1 MAASSRNDRARVSAA
16 GRCAA
21 VLMTAML
28 AVAPTLAAE
37 LSLDKQLD
45 LKAQLDYFADV
56 MTLDMRAD
64 MLDLAGNVRVLQGP
78 LSIESGTASATAQGR
93 RSGESQWTFQ
103 NAVRIN
109 TSEAQLQADTAR
121 AAVVDG
127 RIASARIEGKPAQFE
142 QRAKTAD
149 RQMRGRAGVIEY
161 DFAAG
166 VIKLTG
172 DVWFSNG
179 KDEFRG
185 DVVIYDVRDER
196 VQINP
201 GGREPG
207 RVRGTIRPRERA
219 AAPTAAESTS
229 PDSA

>member
-1 MAASSRNDRARVSAA
+1 MAASSRNDHTRDRAPPR
-16 GRCAA
+16 RPA
-21 VLMTAML
+21 VLLAAAL
-28 AVAPTLAAE
+28 AVAPALGAE
-37 LSLDKQLD
+37 LNLDEQLD

-78 LSIESGTASATAQGR
+78 LSIESGTATATAQGR

-103 NAVRIN
+103 DAVRIH
-109 TSEAQLQADTAR
+109 TAEAQLQADTAQ

-127 RIASARIEGKPAQFE
+127 RIARARIEGTPAMFE

-149 RQMRGRAGVIEY
+149 RQMRGRAEVIEY
-161 DFAAG
+161 DFADG
-166 VIKLTG
+166 IIKLTG
-172 DVWFSNG
+172 EVWFSNG

-207 RVRGTIRPRERA
+207 RVRGTIRPRQRE
-219 AAPTAAESTS
+219 TTS
-229 PDSA
+229 ATPDPA

>member
-1 MAASSRNDRARVSAA
+1 MAASSRNDRAPSRSTCRAA
-16 GRCAA
+16 WLVAA
-21 VLMTAML
+21 TL
-28 AVAPTLAAE
+28 AITPTLAAE
-37 LSLDKQLD
+37 LSLDKALD
-45 LKAQLDYFADV
+45 LKTELDYVADV

-64 MLDLAGNVRVLQGP
+64 MLDLEGNVRVLQGP
-78 LSIESGTASATAQGR
+78 LSIESGTATATAQGR

-109 TSEAQLQADTAR
+109 TAEAALQADTAR

-142 QRAKTAD
+142 QRAKAD

-185 DVVIYDVRDER
+185 DVVVYNVRDER

-207 RVRGTIRPRERA
+207 RVRGTIRPRDRA
-219 AAPTAAESTS
+219 ATSSPTPEAP
-229 PDSA
+229 

>member
-1 MAASSRNDRARVSAA
+1 MVASSRNDRARGRAALLLATALASAP
-16 GRCAA
+16 
-21 VLMTAML
+21 V
-28 AVAPTLAAE
+28 LAAE
-37 LSLDKQLD
+37 LSLDEPLD
-45 LKAQLDYFADV
+45 LDAQLDYSADV

-93 RSGESQWTFQ
+93 RSGDSQWTFQ
-103 NAVRIN
+103 NDVRIN
-109 TSEAQLQADTAR
+109 TADAQLQADTAR

-127 RIASARIEGKPAQFE
+127 RIASARIEGKPASFQ
-142 QRAKTAD
+142 QRTQTPD
-149 RQMRGRAGVIEY
+149 GQMRGRAGVIEY

-166 VIKLTG
+166 IIKLTG
-172 DVWFSNG
+172 EVWFSNG
-179 KDEFRG
+179 KDEFGG

-207 RVRGTIRPRERA
+207 RVRGTIRPRERDA
-219 AAPTAAESTS
+219 TSSPTPEAS
-229 PDSA
+229 

>member
-1 MAASSRNDRARVSAA
+1 MAASSRNDRAPSRAA
-16 GRCAA
+16 WLAA
-21 VLMTAML
+21 ATL
-28 AVAPTLAAE
+28 AITPALAAE
-37 LSLDKQLD
+37 LSLDKALD
-45 LKAQLDYFADV
+45 LKTELDYVADV

-78 LSIESGTASATAQGR
+78 LSIESGTATATAQGR

-109 TSEAQLQADTAR
+109 TAEAALQADTAR

-142 QRAKTAD
+142 QRAKAD

-185 DVVIYDVRDER
+185 DVVVYNVRDER

-207 RVRGTIRPRERA
+207 RVRGTIRPREREA
-219 AAPTAAESTS
+219 TSSPTPEAP
-229 PDSA
+229 

>member
-1 MAASSRNDRARVSAA
+1 MAASSRNDRAPSRSTWLVAA
-16 GRCAA
+16 A
-21 VLMTAML
+21 L
-28 AVAPTLAAE
+28 AITPALAAE
-37 LSLDKQLD
+37 LSLDKALD
-45 LKAQLDYFADV
+45 LKTELDYVADV

-78 LSIESGTASATAQGR
+78 LSIESGTATATAQGR

-109 TSEAQLQADTAR
+109 TAEAALQADTAR

-142 QRAKTAD
+142 QRAKAD

-185 DVVIYDVRDER
+185 DVVVYNVRDER

-207 RVRGTIRPRERA
+207 RVRGTIRPERDTTS
-219 AAPTAAESTS
+219 APTPEA
-229 PDSA
+229 P

>member
-1 MAASSRNDRARVSAA
+1 MAASSRNDRARRRAA
-16 GRCAA
+16 LLAA
-21 VLMTAML
+21 ATL
-28 AVAPTLAAE
+28 AVAPALAAE
-37 LSLDKQLD
+37 LSLDKPLD

-78 LSIESGTASATAQGR
+78 LSIESGTATATAQGR

-109 TSEAQLQADTAR
+109 TAEAALQADTAR

-142 QRAKTAD
+142 QRAKAD

-185 DVVIYDVRDER
+185 DVVVYDVRDER

-207 RVRGTIRPRERA
+207 RVRGTIRPRERDVTS
-219 AAPTAAESTS
+219 APTPEA
-229 PDSA
+229 P

>member
-1 MAASSRNDRARVSAA
+1 MAASSRSDRARKRAA

-21 VLMTAML
+21 LL
-28 AVAPTLAAE
+28 AAAALGIAPALAAE
-37 LSLDKQLD
+37 LNLDKPLD
-45 LKAQLDYFADV
+45 LTAQLDYSADV

-78 LSIESGTASATAQGR
+78 LSIESGSATATAQGR

-109 TSEAQLQADTAR
+109 TTDAQLQADTAR

-127 RIASARIEGKPAQFE
+127 RIARARIEGSPAAFE
-142 QRAKTAD
+142 RNTKAAD

-161 DFAAG
+161 DFDAG

-201 GGREPG
+201 GGGEPG
-207 RVRGTIRPRERA
+207 RVRGTIRPRERETKSSTAPEA
-219 AAPTAAESTS
+219 A
-229 PDSA
+229 

>member
-1 MAASSRNDRARVSAA
+1 MAASRRNDRNQGRTPHGRAA
-16 GRCAA
+16 LLLAA
-21 VLMTAML
+21 AL
-28 AVAPTLAAE
+28 AVAPALAAE
-37 LSLDKQLD
+37 LNLEEQLD
-45 LKAQLDYFADV
+45 LKSQLDYVADV

-78 LSIESGTASATAQGR
+78 LSIESGTATATAQGR
-93 RSGESQWTFQ
+93 RSGASQWTFQ
-103 NAVRIN
+103 DEVRIH
-109 TSEAQLQADTAR
+109 TAEAELQADTAR

-127 RIASARIEGKPAQFE
+127 RIASARIEGKPASFE
-142 QRAKTAD
+142 QRANTAD

-166 VIKLTG
+166 VIKLSG

-207 RVRGTIRPRERA
+207 RVRGTIRPREREA
-219 AAPTAAESTS
+219 PPPTAPEA
-229 PDSA
+229 A